1 MFPKNQAAGLQV
13 EDGLLQPSHE
23 GKAQVVITNPTGFT
37 QEFQGGLDIGH
48 ISEATVIP
56 SEKLPSTEPAVRTI
70 TTTCTC
76 TCTNNNCE
84 RREEMLIK
92 SLPCEDFQGTEREY
106 HQLTSFLKKHH
117 HAFSLEEGEHG
128 ETDLVQLE
136 IDTGD
141 ASPIKQPVRCL
152 PFAARQEVAYQLKKM
167 QGMGVIKPSSSP
179 WASPIVL
186 VKKKDGTL
194 RFCID
199 YRKLNAVTKADS
211 FPLPRI
217 DDLLDQLGQSRYF
230 STLDLA
236 SGYWQIRVHP
246 TSQEKTAF
254 VTHQGLYEFCVMPFG
269 LCNAPAVFQR
279 LMQRVVMGLNPED
292 EPAFVSVYL
301 DDVLVFSKTLE
312 DHLKQLD
319 LVISHLK
326 TVGLKL
332 NPSKCYFMRKEVTYL
347 GHVITSSGLKPNLQR
362 IEVVKEYRPPK
373 DVKGLRRFLG
383 LVSYYRRF
391 IPGFAKIAHPLHN
404 LTRKEQKFKWSGEC
418 QQAFD
423 ALILKLTQAPVLAYP
438 QFNKSFVL
446 ETDASVTGLGA
457 VLSQEQ
463 DDGQL
468 HPVAYASRALSPNEK
483 NYAITELE
491 TLAVV
496 WAISHFHAYLYGHEV
511 LVFTD
516 HTAVKAIL
524 ENPNSSG
531 KHARWWTK
539 VYGSGLAKIEIRY
552 RPGKENLNAD
562 ALSRI
567 PFTSND
573 DDPSVP
579 VLMIQVDEDIS
590 EQNISQLLQ
599 SPHCDTDTV
608 ATFSTHQRKDP
619 DILDIFKFLQEGIL
633 PDNNCKKQKLA
644 LQASLFTVLD
654 GVLYYIDSRRNCE
667 RAVVPKHLREEIMKE
682 NHSGIMAG
690 HFSGNRLYNTLV
702 RQWWWEGMY
711 KDVTAFCKSCPQC
724 AIVSGG
730 SKTHKPLLHPIPVQR
745 PFQIMG
751 VDIMELP
758 KTKKGNQYV
767 VVFQDFLTKWPI
779 VFPIPDQKAIRIVR
793 LLVEEI
799 VPLFGVPEALL
810 SDRGTNLLSHLM
822 LDVCELLGIKKLNT
836 TAYHPQCDG
845 MVERFNRTLKTM
857 LRKHADT
864 FGNQWDRYLSGVL
877 WAYRNTPHESTRE
890 KPSFLLFG
898 LDCRSPTEAAY
909 LPVHPLLETNVTDYR
924 QELMKSLT
932 SARTL
937 ANQNIQSAQEHY
949 KNQYDKKADPA
960 EYKIGEWVMVR
971 FPHEESGHLRKL
983 SRPWHGPYR
992 ISAVKNPDITA
1003 LKIYFPQEPP
1013 IQVHQSRVCSCP
1025 SGFPGGFYWYGNKQR
1040 SPGKIPKWI
1049 DHLNDT
1055 DKRTGSTNSNMR
1067 YPLRSRQNRN

>member
-1 MFPKNQAAGLQV
+1 MQQQRSAPTT
-13 EDGLLQPSHE
+13 QP
-23 GKAQVVITNPTGFT
+23 I
-37 QEFQGGLDIGH
+37 
-48 ISEATVIP
+48 
-56 SEKLPSTEPAVRTI
+56 
-70 TTTCTC
+70 
-76 TCTNNNCE
+76 
-84 RREEMLIK
+84 RR
-92 SLPCEDFQGTEREY
+92 
-106 HQLTSFLKKHH
+106 
-117 HAFSLEEGEHG
+117 
-128 ETDLVQLE
+128 
-136 IDTGD
+136 
-141 ASPIKQPVRCL
+141 L
-152 PFAARQEVAYQLKKM
+152 PFAARQEVAHQLKKM
-167 QGMGVIKPSSSP
+167 QDMGVIKPSSSP

-199 YRKLNAVTKADS
+199 YRKLNAVTKTDS

-217 DDLLDQLGQSRYF
+217 DDLLDELGQSRYF

-246 TSQEKTAF
+246 ASQEKTAF

-292 EPAFVSVYL
+292 GSAFVSVYL
-301 DDVLVFSKTLE
+301 DDVLVFSRTLE

-319 LVISHLK
+319 LVISRLK
-326 TVGLKL
+326 EVGLKL
-332 NPSKCYFMRKEVTYL
+332 NPSKCYFMRKEVAYL

-362 IEVVKEYRPPK
+362 IEAVKKYHPPK
-373 DVKGLRRFLG
+373 DVKELRRFLG
-383 LVSYYRRF
+383 LVSYYRQF
-391 IPGFAKIAHPLHN
+391 IYGFAKIAHPLHN
-404 LTRKEQKFKWSGEC
+404 LTKKEQKFNWNGEC
-418 QQAFD
+418 QKAFD
-423 ALILKLTQAPVLAYP
+423 TLVLKLTQAPVLAYP

-496 WAISHFHAYLYGHEV
+496 WAFSHFHAYLYGHEV

-516 HTAVKAIL
+516 HTAVKTIL
-524 ENPNSSG
+524 ENPSKSG

-539 VYGSGLAKIEIRY
+539 VYGSGIAKIEIRY
-552 RPGKENLNAD
+552 RLGKENLNAD

-567 PFTSND
+567 PTACNTD
-573 DDPSVP
+573 DSPVP
-579 VLMIQVDEDIS
+579 VLTVQVDENIS

-599 SPHCDTDTV
+599 SSPCDTDTS
-608 ATFSTHQRKDP
+608 ATFSVQQKKDP
-619 DILDIFKFLQEGIL
+619 DIMDILKFLQEGIL
-633 PDNNCKKQKLA
+633 PENDCKRQKLA

-654 GVLYYIDSRRNCE
+654 GVLYYIDSRRNCK
-667 RAVVPKHLREEIMKE
+667 RAVVPKHLRDQIMKE

-711 KDVTAFCKSCPQC
+711 TDVGTFCKTCPQC
-724 AIVSGG
+724 VIVTGG

-751 VDIMELP
+751 VDVMELP

-767 VVFQDFLTKWPI
+767 VVFQDFLTKWPM

-793 LLVEEI
+793 LLVEQI

-822 LDVCELLGIKKLNT
+822 LDVCDLLGVKKLNT

-909 LPVHPLLETNVTDYR
+909 LPVHSLLETDVTDYR
-924 QELMKSLT
+924 QELMMSLT

-937 ANQNIQSAQEHY
+937 AVQNIQNAQEHY
-949 KNQYDKKADPA
+949 KNQYDKKADPV
-960 EYKIGEWVMVR
+960 EFKVGEWVMVR
-971 FPHEESGHLRKL
+971 FPHEETGHLRKL
-983 SRPWHGPYR
+983 SRPWHMGH
-992 ISAVKNPDITA
+992 I
-1003 LKIYFPQEPP
+1003 
-1013 IQVHQSRVCSCP
+1013 
-1025 SGFPGGFYWYGNKQR
+1025 
-1040 SPGKIPKWI
+1040 
-1049 DHLNDT
+1049 
-1055 DKRTGSTNSNMR
+1055 GS
-1067 YPLRSRQNRN
+1067 QQ